1 MCIFSSSPSCD
12 SVYSKSFSSLTSF
25 HHREGLE
32 DLTGGVT
39 MELLTSD
46 ILDEDEF
53 WNKDLRN
60 VKKKYLFTCATGV
73 LDAVHKDWKRQG
85 IEELHS
91 YTIME
96 AREINL
102 EDKDGT
108 SKEVRLLKLRYEY
121 FAFSTISAT
130 V

>member
-1 MCIFSSSPSCD
+1 MARVCALSALSNL
-12 SVYSKSFSSLTSF
+12 VLKYVAKSLLRLTSLD
-25 HHREGLE
+25 HREGLE

-53 WNKDLRN
+53 WIKDLRN
-60 VKKKYLFTCATGV
+60 VKKKFLFSCATGV

-96 AREINL
+96 AREITL

-108 SKEVRLLKLRYEY
+108 SKQTRLLKLR
-121 FAFSTISAT
+121 
-130 V
+130 